1 MPPEKQIQVS
11 GFRFQ
16 NVSKG
21 RESNEFQGDFKL
33 RRESFRPRRL
43 AVDAQARKRCCWRV
57 DRNPVVSRQSLS
69 DAGQFWLT

>member
-1 MPPEKQIQVS
+1 MPPERQIQVS

-21 RESNEFQGDFKL
+21 RESNEFHGDFKL

-43 AVDAQARKRCCWRV
+43 AVDAEGRKRMVLESC
-57 DRNPVVSRQSLS
+57 S
-69 DAGQFWLT
+69 

>member
-21 RESNEFQGDFKL
+21 RESNEFRGDFKL
-33 RRESFRPRRL
+33 SRESFWSRRL
-43 AVDAQARKRCCWRV
+43 AVDAEARKRCFWRV
-57 DRNPVVSRQSLS
+57 GLKSGVSRQSLS
-69 DAGQFWLT
+69 DAA